1 MRPSSAASTC
11 LQGHECCRKSGGA
24 GRDGQHWTL
33 HKAVCPHWLL
43 ARRKGL
49 KLLLLKVKE

>member
-1 MRPSSAASTC
+1 MRPSSAARTC